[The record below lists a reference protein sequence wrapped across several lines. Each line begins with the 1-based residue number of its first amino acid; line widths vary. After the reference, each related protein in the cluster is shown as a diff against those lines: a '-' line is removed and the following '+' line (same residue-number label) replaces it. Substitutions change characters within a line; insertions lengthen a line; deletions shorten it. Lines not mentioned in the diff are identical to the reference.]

1 MTIKQKL
8 SAILIL
14 ISVVLIGQSIWQGS
28 RISFQ
33 ALEVR
38 RSEVISETAAALIEA
53 AKFIAIERGQTNG
66 ALSGQAAASPQQIAA
81 VQTAREKSGDL
92 LKAAATRIEAMALS
106 PVVIRHLE
114 RTRTSLATLATLRQ
128 EADRDF
134 SRPVDQRVG
143 NLAMRIFAATTTA
156 IEESQLLRRAFEEDL
171 DAAQLELKRLQSI
184 SHLAWA
190 TAEFLGRERGYVN
203 GIIARGGPIGAEQA
217 AFLAG
222 LQGRIDLIWPELE
235 MLVMM
240 ETPNS
245 MVRKTFMD
253 ARVAVL
259 EKHATL
265 KRSVFSAGNAGTAYP
280 VTAQQWFAEATVAG
294 EAMLALSK
302 AASGRAGS
310 YASDLA
316 FWGFATLGGAVAAG
330 LAALGV
336 IVAAFMIS
344 SRQILQPL
352 GRMTDCMHQLAA
364 GDYKA
369 MVPDLQRRD
378 EIGKMATAVQVF
390 KDNGIENEHLR
401 ENAEAER
408 QNREKDRAQQEAMM
422 DRSVGEVVSAA
433 AAGNLKPRI
442 DTAALQ
448 GVLKRIGD
456 EINALLDSVSTAVG
470 EVGHVV
476 AGIAEGDLTRRV
488 TGNYSG
494 VFADLKGNINQANDA
509 LADTIRS
516 IHNAA
521 GTVSGASGEISTGSQ
536 DLASRTES
544 QAASIE
550 ETAASMH
557 EITATVKQNADN
569 AEAAN
574 KLAITA
580 RDKAEHGGT
589 VVGDAVGAMGRI
601 EESAKKISDIIGLID
616 EIAFQTNLLAL
627 NASVEAARAGEAG
640 KGFAVVAQEVRA
652 LAQRSANASKDIK
665 SLIQESNQQVRNGA
679 TLVNQTGAVL
689 ADIVGAIKRVSDI
702 VGEIA
707 GASREQA
714 TGLDQINT
722 AVGSMDEM
730 TQRNGALVEE
740 TTAAAQSLSIQ
751 ARDLTALVER
761 FRVAA

>member
-8 SAILIL
+8 SAILAL

-28 RISFQ
+28 RISSQ

-66 ALSGQAAASPQQIAA
+66 ALSGQAAASPQQLAA
-81 VQTAREKSGDL
+81 IQAAREKATDL
-92 LKAAATRIEAMALS
+92 LKTATARIEVMALS
-106 PVVIRHLE
+106 PVVLKYLE
-114 RTRTSLATLATLRQ
+114 RTRTSLTAVTTLRQ
-128 EADRDF
+128 AADRDF
-134 SRPVDQRVG
+134 GRPADQRASDLPV
-143 NLAMRIFAATTTA
+143 RIFAATTTA

-184 SHLAWA
+184 SHMAWA

-203 GIIARGGPIGAEQA
+203 GIIARGTPITAEQA

-235 MLVMM
+235 VLVMM

-245 MVRKTFMD
+245 AVLKAFME

-259 EKHATL
+259 EKHVAL
-265 KRSVFSAGNAGTAYP
+265 KRSVFAAGHAGTGYP
-280 VTAQQWFAEATVAG
+280 VTAQQWFADATLAG
-294 EAMLALSK
+294 EAMLILSK
-302 AASGRAGS
+302 SASSRAGR

-316 FWGFATLGGAVAAG
+316 FWGFATLGMAIAAG
-330 LAALGV
+330 LVALAV
-336 IVAAFMIS
+336 VAAAFMIS

-352 GRMTDCMHQLAA
+352 GRMTDCMRQLAA

-369 MVPDLQRRD
+369 IVPDQQRKD
-378 EIGKMATAVQVF
+378 EIGSMAAAVQVF
-390 KDNGIENEHLR
+390 KDNGIENERLR
-401 ENAEAER
+401 DNVEAER

-433 AAGNLKPRI
+433 AAGNLVPRI
-442 DTAALQ
+442 DTASLQ

-456 EINALLDSVSTAVG
+456 EVNALLDSVSAAVG

-476 AGIAEGDLTRRV
+476 AGIATGDLTRRV

-516 IHNAA
+516 IHDAA

-550 ETAASMH
+550 QTAASMH
-557 EITATVKQNADN
+557 EITATVKLNADN

-580 RDKAEHGGT
+580 RDKAQQGGT
-589 VVGDAVGAMGRI
+589 VVGDAVDAMGRI
-601 EESAKKISDIIGLID
+601 EGSARKISDIIGLID

-640 KGFAVVAQEVRA
+640 KGFAVVAQEVRG
-652 LAQRSANASKDIK
+652 LAQRSASASKDIK
-665 SLIQESNQQVRNGA
+665 ALIQESNQQVRTGA
-679 TLVNQTGAVL
+679 TLVNQTGEVL
-689 ADIVGAIKRVSDI
+689 TDIVGAIKRVSDI
-702 VGEIA
+702 VAEIA

-722 AVGSMDEM
+722 AVGTMDEM